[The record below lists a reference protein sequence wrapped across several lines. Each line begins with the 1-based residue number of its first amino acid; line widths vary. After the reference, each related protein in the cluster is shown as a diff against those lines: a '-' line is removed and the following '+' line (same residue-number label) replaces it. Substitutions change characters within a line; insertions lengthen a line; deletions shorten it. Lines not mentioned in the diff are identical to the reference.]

1 MGGLLR
7 KLLIYICKPIYKLI
21 VYVYKIFYN
30 LANTHILNQDIVQQ
44 LSSNIYVLISV
55 VMLFAFS
62 VTILSA
68 IVNPDLLNDK
78 KKGVTAIFKR
88 SIIGLA
94 LMVIV
99 PFGFNELYKIQE
111 SIMTNSVI
119 EKLVIGVDFSCKETD
134 SDCEIGGNGGQVI
147 AGTLISSVLYP
158 VDDEVKIAANVSE
171 SYSMMVAEDI
181 SYIGDVAK
189 NINVTREG
197 DTDESFHLKFDD
209 EDYAFNFDGLLAILV
224 GGATLYILVLF
235 ALDIAVRI
243 FKLAFLELT
252 APISIVGYI
261 AAGDKILSSWFKQL
275 FKTYMDLFIRIA
287 AMAFYLFLISNLS
300 NFTKEFGENDWTFV
314 FKAFLIVGMLIFA
327 KQVPNLIGDVLG
339 IKIETKGGIG
349 GRLGEMAVVGKQ
361 AQKAWDATKKVAG
374 LGATGVGLAAA
385 SLTPAGLAAIGA
397 TAVGATA
404 WNKGKNTAFV
414 RGLTNTG
421 KTIGSFMKASNPI
434 SGIHSAY
441 KTATENSDSAKSRDW
456 ERKQVHSDE
465 IKKKAT
471 ENAHD
476 VANQYVPNL
485 YDSNGDIDKNV
496 AISAN
501 TDSIVDGSKLSSNE
515 KTITKDYINAQRAKM
530 AAEDDKKHYDSVS
543 RKISDAISSSS
554 NDTEKQ
560 ALLGLKQ
567 AIDSGKSATISTSGM
582 NSTLASL
589 VNDISSEAS
598 LINGKSKDDI
608 DDNLKQT
615 TEKFG
620 KIESKFNDMVDNS
633 GEQRKADLKSYSKIG
648 EEVNKVQTH
657 RSYTSSS
664 PTTNYASSS
673 NTAAQTNNNYDQSLN
688 LDLNKTSPEP
698 IKSGDYNISSNGE
711 LHLNQQQVEEQKLDS
726 ERAKLDDDL
735 DRMTNDIN
743 KMSSNG
749 DKQKFKLKDE

>member
-181 SYIGDVAK
+181 GYIGDVAK

-300 NFTKEFGENDWTFV
+300 NFTKEFGDNDWTFV

-339 IKIETKGGIG
+339 VKLEGKGGIG

-361 AQKAWDATKKVAG
+361 AQKAWGAVKNPLATAAGIGSAVGGTISHLGAGVSGAWQQGKLKAQEIRDNEGKAAGFRGFVSGAGRAVGSILSTPGSAVRSLKNGVQNKNLSSIVGEWDRDRELHPEGSTFAGRTIDNMRNFVGAKSSADAELARLDKEKVRIDAEIDFNNSIQQMSKTIKDAIKNSIEKSDSKINIGLVTTDKNGKMIAYNGNYNQIQERINAERTAAANLTGQARTDEFARLSKVETELNKSKKDLTDSYLDDVLDNTRPNHNQAMSELGPGTTNTILQQKAEFETRTGTVLKDAEFLNNTNNEAGKALYEGDNSLYSQQARNQEERRERNRTGNLTDYGKKVQDNN
-374 LGATGVGLAAA
+374 
-385 SLTPAGLAAIGA
+385 
-397 TAVGATA
+397 AVNAKRNQGNNGTNG
-404 WNKGKNTAFV
+404 NKK
-414 RGLTNTG
+414 
-421 KTIGSFMKASNPI
+421 
-434 SGIHSAY
+434 
-441 KTATENSDSAKSRDW
+441 
-456 ERKQVHSDE
+456 
-465 IKKKAT
+465 
-471 ENAHD
+471 
-476 VANQYVPNL
+476 
-485 YDSNGDIDKNV
+485 
-496 AISAN
+496 
-501 TDSIVDGSKLSSNE
+501 
-515 KTITKDYINAQRAKM
+515 
-530 AAEDDKKHYDSVS
+530 
-543 RKISDAISSSS
+543 
-554 NDTEKQ
+554 
-560 ALLGLKQ
+560 
-567 AIDSGKSATISTSGM
+567 
-582 NSTLASL
+582 
-589 VNDISSEAS
+589 
-598 LINGKSKDDI
+598 
-608 DDNLKQT
+608 
-615 TEKFG
+615 
-620 KIESKFNDMVDNS
+620 
-633 GEQRKADLKSYSKIG
+633 
-648 EEVNKVQTH
+648 
-657 RSYTSSS
+657 
-664 PTTNYASSS
+664 
-673 NTAAQTNNNYDQSLN
+673 
-688 LDLNKTSPEP
+688 
-698 IKSGDYNISSNGE
+698 
-711 LHLNQQQVEEQKLDS
+711 
-726 ERAKLDDDL
+726 
-735 DRMTNDIN
+735 
-743 KMSSNG
+743 
-749 DKQKFKLKDE
+749 